1 MASSFSW
8 SSFSPFFWH
17 GGNHCMS
24 ELVRLLIFRSRSQSP
39 FCWLHYMLL
48 FHIHVTTH
56 NVVSSC
62 SSGSSSLFKS
72 QPSLSSPVWEE
83 SSPSWHYQLA
93 KLAAA
98 RLHDLG
104 RDVRKR
110 KKKREKKLCSEE
122 VYQFPGKRSGRK
134 KSRTDFFLYFPPKEA
149 E

>member
-110 KKKREKKLCSEE
+110 KKKRKKNCVRRKYTNFREREVEEKN
-122 VYQFPGKRSGRK
+122 PARI
-134 KSRTDFFLYFPPKEA
+134 FFLYFPPKEA